1 MVLNSSV
8 MMKMMEIIPDLI
20 HKIGMESCAK
30 NISDTTKVLG
40 NGYMSRFLEAAELDV
55 IESSLI

>member
-1 MVLNSSV
+1 

-40 NGYMSRFLEAAELDV
+40 SMDKSRFLEAFLEASESDV

>member
-1 MVLNSSV
+1 

-30 NISDTTKVLG
+30 NTSDTTKVLG
-40 NGYMSRFLEAAELDV
+40 SMDKSHFLEAYESDV

>member
-1 MVLNSSV
+1 